1 VSWNFPKKSRL
12 ICGTFLNNGEVPMS
26 SKIFDLIV
34 AKEIEVNQ
42 GGVREKRTLW
52 NKVGMAWPTK
62 SSEALSIEFFFIPNV
77 RYVLVPR
84 DSNQGKNQ
92 SKEMEAQVGGAHE

>member
-1 VSWNFPKKSRL
+1 MKSRL
-12 ICGTFLNNGEVPMS
+12 ICGTFLKKGKKPMN

-42 GGVREKRTLW
+42 GGVRERKTLW
-52 NKVGMAWPTK
+52 NKVGIAWPTK
-62 SSEALSIEFFFIPNV
+62 SSGALSIEFFFIPNI

-84 DSNQGKNQ
+84 DSNQGGNET
-92 SKEMEAQVGGAHE
+92 KEKEAQVGGAYE

>member
-1 VSWNFPKKSRL
+1 
-12 ICGTFLNNGEVPMS
+12 MS

-42 GGVREKRTLW
+42 GGVRERKTLW
-52 NKVGMAWPTK
+52 NKVGIAWPTK
-62 SSEALSIEFFFIPNV
+62 SSGAFSIEFFFIPNV

-84 DSNQGKNQ
+84 DSDQGK
-92 SKEMEAQVGGAHE
+92 SETKEKEAEVGGAHE